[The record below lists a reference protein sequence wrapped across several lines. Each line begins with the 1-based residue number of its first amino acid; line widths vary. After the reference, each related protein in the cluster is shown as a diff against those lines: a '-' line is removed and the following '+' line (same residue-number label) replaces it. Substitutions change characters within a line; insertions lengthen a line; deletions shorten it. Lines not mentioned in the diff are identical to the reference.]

1 LLIRIREVGE
11 VSELS
16 KVGDMSAAS
25 DRLPDTDTE
34 LLSISDLHVAAEA
47 GDIEILRGVDLV
59 VKPGEIHALMGPN
72 GSGKSTL
79 ANTLLGDPAYKVTS
93 GAIRFKGEDVTA
105 WAPDARAKAGMFLAF
120 QHPEAIAGVPV
131 LQFLRQAMSARQGV
145 DLSVLEVR
153 MEMLDWMKRLGI
165 EEAFGARPLNE
176 GFSGGQR
183 KRNEILQLALLSP
196 EVAILDETDSGLDI
210 DSLQVVANGVRAVRE
225 ARPSLGVLVVTHYT
239 RILELL
245 RPDGVHV
252 LVDGRIV
259 ERGGAELANR
269 LDSEGYDPWRS

>member
-1 LLIRIREVGE
+1 MSDLL
-11 VSELS
+11 ST
-16 KVGDMSAAS
+16 S
-25 DRLPDTDTE
+25 D
-34 LLSISDLHVAAEA
+34 LLSISDLHVAA
-47 GDIEILRGVDLV
+47 GGTEILRGIDLQ

-79 ANTLLGDPAYKVTS
+79 ANTMLGDPAYQVTS
-93 GAIRFKGEDVTA
+93 GAIRFKGEDVTS

-120 QHPEAIAGVPV
+120 QHPEAIAGVSV
-131 LQFLRQAMSARQGV
+131 LQFLRQAMSARQGT

-165 EEAFGARPLNE
+165 DEAFGARPLNE
-176 GFSGGQR
+176 GFSGGER

-210 DSLQVVANGVRAVRE
+210 DSLAVIANGVRAIRE

-239 RILELL
+239 RILDLL
-245 RPDGVHV
+245 KPDGVHV
-252 LVDGRIV
+252 LVDGKIV
-259 ERGGAELANR
+259 ERGGAELAAR
-269 LDSEGYDPWRS
+269 LDSEGYEPWRT